1 MKKLICILAL
11 VLASNLGIAQ
21 DSDYKKDI
29 LKYLELSGQSLSVR
43 TVLKEITKNIPEA
56 KKAAFTIEMEPSIN
70 DLMGKMADSYM
81 TEFTHEEIK
90 ALLAFYAT
98 PIGKKL
104 TEKTPILSEKGQ
116 IIGKEWGQGLQGV
129 MMKYMN

>member
-1 MKKLICILAL
+1 MKKLLSILAV
-11 VLASNLGIAQ
+11 VLISNISIAQ
-21 DSDYKKDI
+21 DSDYKKDV

-56 KKAAFTIEMEPSIN
+56 KKAAFTIEMESSVTV
-70 DLMGKMADSYM
+70 LMGKMADLYM
-81 TEFTHEEIK
+81 TEFSQEEVK
-90 ALLAFYAT
+90 SLLAFYAT

-104 TEKTPILSEKGQ
+104 AERTPILSEKGQ
-116 IIGKEWGQGLQGV
+116 VIGKEWGQGLQSI